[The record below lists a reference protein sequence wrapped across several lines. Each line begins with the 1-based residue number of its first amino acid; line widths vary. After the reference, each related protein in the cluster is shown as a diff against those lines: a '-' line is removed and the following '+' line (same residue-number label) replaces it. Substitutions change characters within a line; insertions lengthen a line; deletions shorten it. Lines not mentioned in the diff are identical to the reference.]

1 MSRHFTFPNSAT
13 TTIQHPVT
21 VNSSTSPLWSI
32 NYLLHFH
39 RIFIQCSGPLVN
51 SIINPV
57 MDAKLQIDV
66 GLIPLIPFTQK
77 IIKKLKCYWEIC
89 PLLQLFSE
97 IGNWNDFYDEKIS
110 ISGCVAGKEVW
121 RCKTGG
127 ASQTEVSCSQFSDW
141 NWQEI
146 FWDDSIWRW
155 LG

>member
-21 VNSSTSPLWSI
+21 VNSITSPLWPI
-32 NYLLHFH
+32 NYLLHCSREDFQDISQNFYLRCH
-39 RIFIQCSGPLVN
+39 CSGPQVN

-141 NWQEI
+141 NW
-146 FWDDSIWRW
+146 
-155 LG
+155 